1 MIAAVGYSGPPLC
14 AWISKVDRR
23 KDKQGYCVKGHA
35 TLHKIDKKLELDAGI
50 WLISVTSPKRDR
62 VILNHG
68 SVLVE
73 LTPTSEPQNIEI
85 FPFLYEPPENET
97 ENYAFCRHRDG
108 PYALRFKASALL
120 ATDLNLFEQSNTL
133 LETVLEINQ
142 NYPRNPID
150 DLIMTFGDKN
160 ELFGYCR
167 DVMLLFPELLVPGW
181 VGIKPQVTLSDRA
194 ETNIKKR
201 LQKHLKR
208 KIANPDDEIRMLAG
222 TYTLDPNVHYFDEP
236 VDDLAP
242 FHATFFKGD
251 DCDGSSMAAYAL
263 FAKMFGENKA
273 FLVSGTALLG
283 ANGTHSADP
292 GQPKTVEGHSWVMH
306 RESADGFQMC
316 ETTACTA
323 DHAHFHTGAFAWTAT
338 AAYAFC
344 TLTDGNLSLGVKL
357 QTPNLQLPIKTH
369 EEAKKD
375 NVPHYLC
382 RIEVGTDEER
392 ENLRKNIYAL
402 AHQIRDEPKGDNL
415 SEYIFHGNSKANFTD
430 YPTRAATMGKGFWR

>member
-1 MIAAVGYSGPPLC
+1 MIAAVGYSGRLPLC
-14 AWISKVDRR
+14 AWISKVNRR
-23 KDKQGYCVKGHA
+23 KDKNGYCVKGNA
-35 TLHKIDKKLELDAGI
+35 TLHEIDENLELDAGI
-50 WLISVTSPKRDR
+50 WLISVTSPKSDHI
-62 VILNHG
+62 ILNHG

-73 LTPTSEPQNIEI
+73 LTSTSRPKDVVI
-85 FPFLYEPPENET
+85 FPFLYDPPEEET
-97 ENYAFCRHRDG
+97 DNYAFCQPKDG
-108 PYALRFKASALL
+108 PYALCFKASALL
-120 ATDLNLFEQSNTL
+120 ATDLKLFEQSNTL
-133 LETVLEINQ
+133 LETFSDLNQ
-142 NYPRNPID
+142 AIAEN
-150 DLIMTFGDKN
+150 LISTFGKEN

-167 DVMLLFPELLVPGW
+167 DIMLLFPELLVPGW

-194 ETNIKKR
+194 ETNMKKR
-201 LQKHLKR
+201 LQKHLER
-208 KIANPDDEIRMLAG
+208 KIPYPDKIRMLAG
-222 TYTLDPNVHYFDEP
+222 TYTLDPNVHYFNEP

-263 FAKMFGENKA
+263 FAKMLGENKA

-292 GQPKTVEGHSWVMH
+292 GQPKAVEGHSWVMH

-357 QTPNLQLPIKTH
+357 QTPNLRLPIKTH
-369 EEAKKD
+369 EEAKKH

-382 RIEVGTDEER
+382 RIEVGTDR